1 MGKSG
6 LPQLGRPQPGLP
18 QTVLP
23 QPVPQ
28 KPVQTVGVKLI
39 VDMIFAFGHFS
50 SHVDL
55 RTSKGVPTVQFSS
68 HVDLRTTRSAE
79 ACLDCRSENDLKSY
93 LVEHGTVPQ
102 KPVKTFGVTIDS

>member
-18 QTVLP
+18 QTGLP

-39 VDMIFAFGHFS
+39 IDMIFAFGHFS

-55 RTSKGVPTVQFSS
+55 RTSKGVPKVQFS
-68 HVDLRTTRSAE
+68 LQTTRSAE

-102 KPVKTFGVTIDS
+102 KPV

>member
-6 LPQLGRPQPGLP
+6 LVSDLWVKVDFHNPDFLNPDFHNPF
-18 QTVLP
+18 
-23 QPVPQ
+23 
-28 KPVQTVGVKLI
+28 QTVGVRLI
-39 VDMIFAFGHFS
+39 VDMIFAFRHFS
-50 SHVDL
+50 SHDDL